1 MKKKII
7 GKEKLLLFLS
17 LFYFSQKEM
26 SPLLNSS
33 FFVNNIALP
42 FYIYR
47 RKYMLRIWVWF
58 SLLLLQQWIL
68 SSHHSSLHQLH
79 KMSYERK
86 RKNFNAFGISIFVPI
101 MKLKINSLENLIYF
115 VLIIS
120 IYLYHY
126 RSLKKLRNNW
136 LKHEARIEQIIHFR
150 TCFDFYIPA
159 SLNNMNYEVF
169 VYAWLIANWSVMMS
183 FDSHCFFALRLH
195 LSLPLHDQPN
205 TQIPWEVM
213 F

>member
-1 MKKKII
+1 M
-7 GKEKLLLFLS
+7 LLFWYEEKDNWKRKIVAILVFI
-17 LFYFSQKEM
+17 LFFTKGNVAIVKF
-26 SPLLNSS
+26 LV
-33 FFVNNIALP
+33 FVNNIALP

-86 RKNFNAFGISIFVPI
+86 MKNFNAFGISIFVPI

-115 VLIIS
+115 VLII
-120 IYLYHY
+120 Y

-150 TCFDFYIPA
+150 TCFDFYNPA